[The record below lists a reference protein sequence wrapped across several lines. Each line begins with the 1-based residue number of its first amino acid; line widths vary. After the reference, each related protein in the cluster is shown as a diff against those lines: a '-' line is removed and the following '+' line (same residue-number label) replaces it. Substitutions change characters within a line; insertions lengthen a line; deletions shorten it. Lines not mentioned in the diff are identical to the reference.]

1 LLCRYGSQEH
11 PDRFTVFDA
20 VATVRDALM
29 RLGAVSKSLCTKL
42 WNSVLGVK
50 LRGLIARGRTGNG
63 KLRGFFAALRM
74 TIWMDNGGAR
84 GNDTT
89 GDDGTTG
96 NGVKQAT
103 A

>member
-20 VATVRDALM
+20 IATMRDAPM
-29 RLGAVSKSLCTKL
+29 RLGAVSKSLCKKL

-50 LRGLIARGRTGNG
+50 LRGLKVRGRTGNDEV
-63 KLRGFFAALRM
+63 RGFLAALRM
-74 TIWMDNGGAR
+74 TIWMGDGGKA
-84 GNDTT
+84 GAS
-89 GDDGTTG
+89 G